1 MEPDR
6 TSENDTEHDAPV
18 RFVTVSQ
25 IVARNIAWFRRAA
38 GMTQE
43 QLGGLLGW
51 LPSKVSEAERSR
63 NGKRTRQFDAYELVA
78 LSLAF
83 GVPLNAFFLPPPDD
97 GHDVRYTFQPPGAE
111 EPLGMDVLL
120 EAVTSDSESEAGVM
134 QAYRVRY
141 LNAVGRYLAEG
152 WQEEVAAWLRP
163 LVGPEI
169 LEEGAYRLEAKRV
182 QDLAA
187 AEWEGRMAE
196 ALTKAARQARE
207 ESA

>member
-6 TSENDTEHDAPV
+6 TSENDTEHNAPP
-18 RFVTVSQ
+18 RFVTVNQ
-25 IVARNIAWFRRAA
+25 IVARNVAWFRRAA

-51 LPSKVSEAERSR
+51 PQNKVSEAERSW
-63 NGKRTRQFDAYELVA
+63 NGKRTRQFDADELVA

-97 GHDVRYTFQPPGAE
+97 GHDARYTFQPPGAE
-111 EPLGMDVLL
+111 EPLDMGALL
-120 EAVTSDSESEAGVM
+120 GAVTSDSDSEADVM

-141 LNAVGRYLAEG
+141 LNAAGQYLGEG
-152 WQEEVAAWLRP
+152 WEEEIAAWLRP
-163 LVGPEI
+163 LVGPEV
-169 LEEGAYRLEAKRV
+169 LEEGAYRLQAKRV

-187 AEWEGRMAE
+187 AEWEGRMAD
-196 ALTKAARQARE
+196 ALTKAARQAGKE
-207 ESA
+207 GA

>member
-6 TSENDTEHDAPV
+6 TSENDTEHNAPP
-18 RFVTVSQ
+18 RFVTVNQ

-43 QLGGLLGW
+43 QLGSLLGW
-51 LPSKVSEAERSR
+51 PQNKVSEAERSW
-63 NGKRTRQFDAYELVA
+63 NGKRTRQFDADELAA

-97 GHDVRYTFQPPGAE
+97 GHDARYTFRPPGAQ
-111 EPLGMDVLL
+111 EPLGMDALM
-120 EAVTSDSESEAGVM
+120 EAMTSDSESEADVM

-141 LNAVGRYLAEG
+141 LNAAERYLGKG
-152 WQEEVAAWLRP
+152 WEEEIAAWLRP

-169 LEEGAYRLEAKRV
+169 LEEGAYRMEAKRELDRAV
-182 QDLAA
+182 L
-187 AEWEGRMAE
+187 EWEGRMAA
-196 ALTKAARQARE
+196 ALRKAAKDAAE
-207 ESA
+207 EGA